1 MLQRLYRLPEDFEA
15 MIRIYR
21 TDEGGRKTPPF
32 NGIRWD
38 FAYEG
43 DSISDSLYMIY
54 PDFYDS
60 EGNALPKDQPLPIG
74 IELPARMHIL
84 NDEFR
89 VSIHRQRVQ
98 VGAKF
103 FCHEGPKAVASGVV
117 IRITNL
123 HNDRAPFETLS

>member
-1 MLQRLYRLPEDFEA
+1 MVQRLYSLPDDFEA
-15 MIRIYR
+15 VIRIYH
-21 TDEGGRKTPPF
+21 TDESGCKNPPF

-60 EGNALPKDQPLPIG
+60 LGNSLPNDQPLSVG
-74 IELPARMHIL
+74 VELPTRMHIL
-84 NDEFR
+84 NDDFR
-89 VSIHRQRVQ
+89 VPIHRQRIQ
-98 VGAKF
+98 VSTRF

-117 IRITNL
+117 TRITNL
-123 HNDRAPFETLS
+123 QNGRTLFETLS